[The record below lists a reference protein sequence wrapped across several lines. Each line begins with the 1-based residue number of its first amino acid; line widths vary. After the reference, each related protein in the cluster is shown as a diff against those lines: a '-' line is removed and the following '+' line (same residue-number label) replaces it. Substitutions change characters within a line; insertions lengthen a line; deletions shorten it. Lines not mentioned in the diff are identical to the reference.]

1 MKAARSI
8 NALYSCAD
16 VRRRIYICWLLL
28 SFWAPSQVRRR
39 HVVLSVSGSHAETLF
54 SGSHEDAASE
64 SWDDAVTPVK
74 TIQASQRGKE
84 TRKREWENILLLSG
98 EDSQTLVCPPP
109 VAPEL
114 SISENRLIEE
124 NLETSFE
131 NLICCFA
138 AAKPA
143 PLTSQTVPVTQH

>member
-1 MKAARSI
+1 M
-8 NALYSCAD
+8 
-16 VRRRIYICWLLL
+16 
-28 SFWAPSQVRRR
+28 RRR
-39 HVVLSVSGSHAETLF
+39 HVVFRRSGSHAETLF

-64 SWDDAVTPVK
+64 SWDVAVTPVK
-74 TIQASQRGKE
+74 TIQASQRRKD
-84 TRKREWENILLLSG
+84 TRNRERESILLLSG

-114 SISENRLIEE
+114 SIFENRLIEE

-138 AAKPA
+138 TAKPA